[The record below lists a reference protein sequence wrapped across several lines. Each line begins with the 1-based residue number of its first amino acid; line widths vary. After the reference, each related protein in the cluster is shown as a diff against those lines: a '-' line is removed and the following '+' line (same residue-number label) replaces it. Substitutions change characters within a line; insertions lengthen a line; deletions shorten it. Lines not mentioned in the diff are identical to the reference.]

1 MPDNTKIS
9 NLGVCLATNKTW
21 QQREKEKVKTHIGS
35 QDWQHFSTSSFSS
48 SLSCSSRRSST
59 SSSVSWQQSP
69 HYLRTSSSS
78 SWQQN
83 SSTPVCHWPSYG
95 NSSSSPL
102 PHKFSGMGMRDVL
115 NVTLAQEMS
124 SLGMGRYSPVD
135 MTMKEL
141 NLTKHKK

>member
-1 MPDNTKIS
+1 MPEHNKVSDWGGRQT
-9 NLGVCLATNKTW
+9 TNKTW

-35 QDWQHFSTSSFSS
+35 QGWQHFSTSS
-48 SLSCSSRRSST
+48 T
-59 SSSVSWQQSP
+59 SSC
-69 HYLRTSSSS
+69 SSSS
-78 SWQQN
+78 SNSSISSSASSYSSWQNN
-83 SSTPVCHWPSYG
+83 SSTTPCYWPSQG
-95 NSSSSPL
+95 NNSKSPM

-135 MTMKEL
+135 MTMKGL